1 MRKLEEK
8 AAEYESKMHKREE
21 EFRKMDNERMK
32 KFFAAR
38 FDNIPGAF
46 VDSDSHGGMSALQSS
61 RQQRGFRDDRGGMM
75 RNS

>member
-21 EFRKMDNERMK
+21 EFRKQDNERMK

-46 VDSDSHGGMSALQSS
+46 NDAESHGGMSAL
-61 RQQRGFRDDRGGMM
+61 
-75 RNS
+75 